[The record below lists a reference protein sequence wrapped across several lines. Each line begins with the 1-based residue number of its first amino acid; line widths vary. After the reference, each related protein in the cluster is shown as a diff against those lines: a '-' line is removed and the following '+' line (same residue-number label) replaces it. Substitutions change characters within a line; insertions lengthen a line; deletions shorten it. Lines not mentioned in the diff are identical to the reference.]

1 MHVPLCKK
9 QEAVSQLIA
18 TGNSLPPFSSQMK
31 SDPNISEISQS
42 QKMPV
47 HQTAQSTNNLE
58 MKSHIFDDFY
68 KRLVIPQ
75 PQLDNEM
82 YFFLMQNLYSF
93 CNGMA
98 PNNPSYSSSSL
109 TKAENRTIRNVP
121 PVIEG
126 TQSAPSTP
134 MMTGIRNS
142 GINMNYVFS
151 QNDERVTNS
160 EISLAPYS
168 SSDSSRYSS
177 PVSSETDINI
187 LTDSNAYNHLPVEQ
201 LAKKHRQNLYFH
213 PVDLHHHLGTEMLNE
228 LLSSA
233 CSKNISRTHKCR
245 NIETVSDPEG
255 SFADGSQK
263 GLSLANKDV
272 KTLKSDRQQAS
283 KSLLST
289 TKYGS
294 LYSSLYKM
302 LDDSISKEQPDEST
316 IFCPH
321 CSEGSGHF
329 DCLSEHKSDCPY
341 RVHEAILRFSK
352 NANSNSDLETGLCA
366 KLTRAHLQEKF
377 KMRQDQMKKQEQ
389 SKSTSDEKSC

>member
-1 MHVPLCKK
+1 MPVRKK
-9 QEAVSQLIA
+9 QEVFSQLI
-18 TGNSLPPFSSQMK
+18 TGNSLPQFSSQMK
-31 SDPNISEISQS
+31 SDSNISEISQS
-42 QKMPV
+42 QKMPA

-93 CNGMA
+93 CNGME
-98 PNNPSYSSSSL
+98 PNTPSYSSSSL
-109 TKAENRTIRNVP
+109 TKAENKTIRNVP

-151 QNDERVTNS
+151 QNDEQVTNS

-177 PVSSETDINI
+177 PVSSETNINI
-187 LTDSNAYNHLPVEQ
+187 LSDSNAYNHLPVEL
-201 LAKKHRQNLYFH
+201 LAKKQRRNLYFH
-213 PVDLHHHLGTEMLNE
+213 PVDVQHRLGTEMLNE
-228 LLSSA
+228 LLSGA
-233 CSKNISRTHKCR
+233 CSKKISKTHKCR
-245 NIETVSDPEG
+245 NIETVSDPED
-255 SFADGSQK
+255 SFADGSHK
-263 GLSLANKDV
+263 GLSLANKEV
-272 KTLKSDRQQAS
+272 KTLKLDHQQAS
-283 KSLLST
+283 ENLLST

-302 LDDSISKEQPDEST
+302 LDDSISKEQPQPDESM

-329 DCLSEHKSDCPY
+329 DCLTEHKSDCPY

-366 KLTRAHLQEKF
+366 KLTRAHLQEKI